1 MNWCAGVLLVFW
13 MQKEHTWSRVKWLRK
28 AWNDGHFLLGLRN
41 QVCTCIRDGYT
52 GKSKGMRQRVGGKGW
67 LPISVWSTV
76 ARPAR
81 TWGLCREQEV
91 LALHP
96 ETEASSRAELCLPTE
111 KKQISVWGKNVTR
124 MLSSQQ
130 SSMTSGEL
138 LKLYQCQVSSPN
150 LKIFSLIGQEWV
162 GCQSLFLRLF

>member
-1 MNWCAGVLLVFW
+1 MTPKRDTELGGFSKNWTWRPSKPVDPQTSLLMNWCAGVLLVFW

-96 ETEASSRAELCLPTE
+96 EHPPGQSSVCQQRKNRSQYGGRMWQGCSVPSRAAWHL
-111 KKQISVWGKNVTR
+111 G
-124 MLSSQQ
+124 SS
-130 SSMTSGEL
+130 
-138 LKLYQCQVSSPN
+138 
-150 LKIFSLIGQEWV
+150 
-162 GCQSLFLRLF
+162 